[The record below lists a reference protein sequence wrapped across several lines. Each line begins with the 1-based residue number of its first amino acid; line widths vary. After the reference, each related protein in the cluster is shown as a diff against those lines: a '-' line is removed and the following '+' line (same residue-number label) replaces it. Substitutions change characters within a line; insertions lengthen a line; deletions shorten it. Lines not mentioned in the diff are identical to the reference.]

1 MRSAQHSAKVAFY
14 VSGEFVVLF
23 GLLAVLL
30 MCILGLTSVPA
41 IGNLLNWRE
50 WVFVQSQ
57 LGIVC
62 LILATIHITIKG
74 CSEWMVSKDWFEV
87 VQRLSFQSTLIPYFT
102 LLLKMFL
109 LIPPVSAYVW
119 KIRRGWE
126 RDAARAKKDS

>member
-1 MRSAQHSAKVAFY
+1 MCQNRIFFLP
-14 VSGEFVVLF
+14 GECVILF
-23 GLLAVLL
+23 GLLALLL

-57 LGIVC
+57 LGVVC
-62 LILATIHITIKG
+62 LILATVHITTKG
-74 CSEWMVSKDWFEV
+74 FSEWMVSKNWFEV

-102 LLLKMFL
+102 LLLKLFL
-109 LIPPVSAYVW
+109 LLPPVSAYVW

-126 RDAARAKKDS
+126 RDAPQQKKDM